1 MIGKLTTRERDVI
14 RLVGVG
20 ASNKEVARSGRSRR
34 DPLSF
39 IVAMLLIGA
48 GACSGASNSTGV
60 SPTGVSPT
68 GSSQEAFVSSHYGY
82 SITSTDWKGTQ
93 ADTAWDGTGAPGD
106 TDPSVDTLV
115 GPKGQIAWAFGEPT
129 TDTLQK
135 FTATLR
141 KVDATVHPC
150 PVKPET
156 TDAISVGGERAILDD
171 EHCPPGNG
179 AYVIM
184 AYVVHSGHG
193 YVFFTFST
201 PPPTDTFTRR
211 WFTSLL
217 KDVSFPSHDDATS

>member
-1 MIGKLTTRERDVI
+1 MIGRLTTRERDVI
-14 RLVGVG
+14 RRVGVG

-34 DPLSF
+34 DPRSF
-39 IVAMLLIGA
+39 IVMLLIGA

-68 GSSQEAFVSSHYGY
+68 ASSQEAFVSSHYGY

-93 ADTAWDGTGAPGD
+93 ATTAWDGTGAPGD

-115 GPKGQIAWAFGEPT
+115 GPKGQLAWAFGEPT
-129 TDTLQK
+129 TASLQK
-135 FTATLR
+135 FTAASR

-156 TDAISVGGERAILDD
+156 TDTISVGGERAILDD

-179 AYVIM
+179 AYVIL

-201 PPPTDTFTRR
+201 PPDTETFTRR

>member
-1 MIGKLTTRERDVI
+1 MIGRLTTRERDVI
-14 RLVGVG
+14 RRVGVG

-34 DPLSF
+34 DPRSF
-39 IVAMLLIGA
+39 IVMLLIGA

-68 GSSQEAFVSSHYGY
+68 ASSQEAFVSSHYGY

-93 ADTAWDGTGAPGD
+93 ANIAWDGTGAPGD

-115 GPKGQIAWAFGEPT
+115 GAKGQIAWAYGEPT
-129 TDTLQK
+129 TDTLEK

-156 TDAISVGGERAILDD
+156 TDTISVGGERAILDD

-179 AYVIM
+179 AYVIL

-201 PPPTDTFTRR
+201 LGDTFTRH

-217 KDVSFPSHDDATS
+217 KDVSFPSQDDATS

>member
-1 MIGKLTTRERDVI
+1 MRDRARAGGPLVAKLVLT
-14 RLVGVG
+14 
-20 ASNKEVARSGRSRR
+20 RSGRSRR
-34 DPLSF
+34 DPRSL
-39 IVAMLLIGA
+39 IVAMLLIGT

-60 SPTGVSPT
+60 SPTG
-68 GSSQEAFVSSHYGY
+68 SSQEAFASSHYGY
-82 SITSTDWKGTQ
+82 SITSSDWKGAQ
-93 ADTAWDGTGAPGD
+93 ATTAWDGTGSPGD

-115 GPKGQIAWAFGEPT
+115 SAKGQIAWAYGEPT

-135 FTATLR
+135 FTASSR

-156 TDAISVGGERAILDD
+156 TDAISVGSERAILDD

-179 AYVIM
+179 AYVIL

-201 PPPTDTFTRR
+201 PPDTDSFTRR

>member
-1 MIGKLTTRERDVI
+1 
-14 RLVGVG
+14 
-20 ASNKEVARSGRSRR
+20 
-34 DPLSF
+34 
-39 IVAMLLIGA
+39 MLLIGT

-60 SPTGVSPT
+60 SPTG
-68 GSSQEAFVSSHYGY
+68 SSQEAFASSHYGY
-82 SITSTDWKGTQ
+82 SITSTDWKGAQ
-93 ADTAWDGTGAPGD
+93 ATTAWDGTGSPGD

-115 GPKGQIAWAFGEPT
+115 SAKGQIAWAYGEPT

-156 TDAISVGGERAILDD
+156 TDTISVGGERAILDD

-179 AYVIM
+179 AYVIL
-184 AYVVHSGHG
+184 AYVVNSGHG

-201 PPPTDTFTRR
+201 PPDTETFTRR

-217 KDVSFPSHDDATS
+217 KDVSFDKSL